1 MIIGVIGYGFV
12 GSALKATLEKSF
24 QVETYDI
31 NPALSTTKSIQ
42 DLTEMAE
49 CVFVCVPTPP
59 NPDGSADTSIV
70 ESVLAAIGKA
80 ECAVVLK
87 STVPPGFTEAES
99 EKLGRGIIFN
109 PEFLTA
115 ANAVADYAN
124 QNHTILGVADIGTI
138 NHHERLVTQVLKTAL
153 PLSVII
159 HTKSRTAELLKYARN
174 AFLATKVSFAN
185 EIYALAEALNIPYS
199 EVESLM
205 ILDKRIGPSH
215 LSVPGWDGSLGFGG
229 ACFPKDTA
237 ALLAVLKTLQ
247 LPHKTLEGAIQTN
260 QRVRRGWTSLTIGVT
275 AGSFDLLHAGHIRM
289 LEDAKN
295 VCNYLI
301 VLLQSDPTIDRPHKN
316 APVQSLEER
325 RTQLAA
331 VSYVDEIVTYDTE
344 EDLYQELK
352 KISPDIRIQGNDWE
366 GKGYTG
372 QDLDI
377 PIHYHDRLSHT
388 YSTSN
393 LRKRIQE
400 SEYPKTSD

>member
-1 MIIGVIGYGFV
+1 MIVGIVGVGFV
-12 GSALKATLEKSF
+12 GSAVKATMENSY
-24 QVETYDI
+24 QVETFDI
-31 NPALSTTKSIQ
+31 ESSLSTTDSIK
-42 DLTEMAE
+42 DLTDK
-49 CVFVCVPTPP
+49 CHLVFVCVPTPESK
-59 NPDGSADTSIV
+59 DGSVDTSIV

-185 EIYALAEALNIPYS
+185 EIYALAESLNIPYS

-400 SEYPKTSD
+400 AKYPEPSD

>member
-1 MIIGVIGYGFV
+1 MIIGIIGNGFV
-12 GSALKATLEKSF
+12 GSAVKATMEKSF
-24 QVETYDI
+24 DIETYDI
-31 NPALSTTKSIQ
+31 NPNLSTTNSVAELVEK
-42 DLTEMAE
+42 AE

-59 NPDGSADTSIV
+59 NPDGSVNTSLV

-109 PEFLTA
+109 PEFLRQSDA
-115 ANAVADYAN
+115 KKDYAD
-124 QNHTILGVADIGTI
+124 QNHTILGVADTGTLTYD
-138 NHHERLVTQVLKTAL
+138 ERLVTKILKTAL
-153 PLSVII
+153 PTSVII
-159 HTKSRTAELLKYARN
+159 HTKSRTAELVKYARN

-205 ILDKRIGPSH
+205 VLDKRISPSH

-237 ALLAVLKTLQ
+237 ALLTVLKTLH
-247 LPHKTLEGAIQTN
+247 LPHKTLEGAVVTN
-260 QRVRRGWTSLTIGVT
+260 QRVREKWIKNTVGVT

-289 LEDAKN
+289 LEDAKR
-295 VCNYLI
+295 VCNHLI
-301 VLLQSDPTIDRPHKN
+301 VLLQSDPSIDRPHKN
-316 APVQSLEER
+316 APVQSLDER
-325 RTQLAA
+325 TIQLAA
-331 VSYVDEIVTYDTE
+331 VSYVDEIRTYDNE
-344 EDLYQELK
+344 EDLHKLLK
-352 KISPDIRIQGNDWE
+352 EISPDIRIQGNDWK
-366 GKGYTG
+366 GKEYTG
-372 QDLDI
+372 QELQI

-393 LRKRIQE
+393 LRKRIQ
-400 SEYPKTSD
+400 DA

>member
-1 MIIGVIGYGFV
+1 MIIGVIGNGFV

-31 NPALSTTKSIQ
+31 TPALSTTKSIQ

-115 ANAVADYAN
+115 ANAAADYAN
-124 QNHTILGVADIGTI
+124 QNHTILGVANIGTI

-247 LPHKTLEGAIQTN
+247 LPHKPCWAHPNVG
-260 QRVRRGWTSLTIGVT
+260 RRK
-275 AGSFDLLHAGHIRM
+275 
-289 LEDAKN
+289 E
-295 VCNYLI
+295 C
-301 VLLQSDPTIDRPHKN
+301 LQ
-316 APVQSLEER
+316 
-325 RTQLAA
+325 
-331 VSYVDEIVTYDTE
+331 
-344 EDLYQELK
+344 
-352 KISPDIRIQGNDWE
+352 
-366 GKGYTG
+366 
-372 QDLDI
+372 
-377 PIHYHDRLSHT
+377 LSHRPLAVGP
-388 YSTSN
+388 YH
-393 LRKRIQE
+393 
-400 SEYPKTSD
+400 